1 MARLRFT
8 CAVIFIAIASVSAYV
23 DELDDTFKDIRTN
36 ELWLVKFYAPW
47 CAFCKTFAPVWY
59 EVGDELKS
67 MGSDVNVGMID
78 CTKHKSVGSEFG
90 VRGYPTIKLFKGEK
104 IFNYNGPRRKVDIV
118 EFAIRVSGPVVRAIP
133 NQQMFQHVMSRND
146 ILFVYIGGASPL
158 KEKYVKMASQLIV
171 YLSFYSALETVLPKA
186 VTLPEVPSVVVFKDG
201 TFFTYNEVQ
210 HGDLTTWVN
219 RERFPTYIKLDS
231 YTLYAMGDTGKL
243 VVIAVEDE
251 KHPSEESIRLK
262 ALIETAATEYKD
274 HFSSDYQFGHMEE
287 NSYLNG
293 LVLGEVK
300 APCIIVLNLS
310 NDGYYTPKVP
320 VKTIDDL
327 LSFLD
332 GILDG
337 KVKQLGGNG
346 AVQRIK
352 RAVTDAKTTL
362 KTMYDAAPVWTCVII
377 SIPVG
382 IVGMIIYATCTVKR
396 VNGDEE
402 EEEEEPQ
409 QKGRKAIA
417 GKENKRKNS
426 GSKKE
431 D

>member
-1 MARLRFT
+1 MATLRFT
-8 CAVIFIAIASVSAYV
+8 CAVIFIAITSVSAYV
-23 DELDDTFKDIRTN
+23 DELDDTFKEIRTK
-36 ELWLVKFYAPW
+36 EMWLVEFYAPW
-47 CAFCKTFAPVWY
+47 CTFCKTFAPVWY
-59 EVGDELKS
+59 EVGAELKS
-67 MGSDVNVGMID
+67 MGSEVNVGMMD
-78 CTKHKSVGSEFG
+78 CTKYTSTSSEFG

-104 IFNYNGPRRKVDIV
+104 IFTYNGPRRKDEII

-146 ILFVYIGGASPL
+146 ILFVYIGGASLL

-201 TFFTYNEVQ
+201 TFFTYDEKQ

-219 RERFPTYIKLDS
+219 RERFPTYTKLDS
-231 YTLYAMGDTGKL
+231 YTLYAMGDSGKL

-251 KHPSEESIRLK
+251 KNPSEESIRLK

-274 HFSSDYQFGHMEE
+274 HFSSNYQFGHMEE

-293 LVLGEVK
+293 LVLDEVK

-310 NDGYYTPKVP
+310 NDGYYMPKLP
-320 VKTIDDL
+320 VKTIQDL
-327 LSFLD
+327 VLFLN

-346 AVQRIK
+346 IVQRIK
-352 RAVTDAKTTL
+352 RTVNDAKTTV
-362 KTMYDAAPVWTCVII
+362 KTMFDAAPGSTCAVII
-377 SIPVG
+377 IPVG
-382 IVGMIIYATCTVKR
+382 VVGMIIYATCTVKR
-396 VNGDEE
+396 VDDDED
-402 EEEEEPQ
+402 EEPQ
-409 QKGRKAIA
+409 QTGKKAIA
-417 GKENKRKNS
+417 DKENKRKNS
-426 GSKKE
+426 ASKKE